1 VDQVRP
7 SFLLFFWKPS
17 HLLYHVMQVFNHHG
31 EFARMVGV
39 AMSLSCGPFARPVVR
54 GLHATQKGSAMPH
67 LLIVGQNI
75 DTFIGNA
82 RLTGDFPD
90 DLAGHLEHLKRSS
103 QEAEEDLATPWR
115 FAGEVLFIKPHGAGR
130 QWKWMLH
137 SPSIHVDVGLGR
149 LTHIVAKA
157 RLSSAFLWEHEIG
170 TALTLLYGFLAD
182 FLQVPFTLQVSEVH
196 LCVDMADWELSVD
209 EIASFITRSR
219 SKGLRLATL
228 DFSKGAPHACC
239 IYDKTAEIQV
249 SRKDWMQEVWKS
261 NGWDENSS
269 VTRVEFRYKRECLR
283 EKKVEEAYA
292 FLDQIPSLWAHS
304 TKQWLRH
311 TIPHGDP
318 NRARWALS
326 SLWQLVQQAN
336 FFCDGTPAV
345 RERRRAGDLTLLCQM
360 IAGCSTSAAAFLT
373 QVLPPQDDGTHFL
386 IWFWDW
392 FERYLTEKGVSFE
405 QIREAKAARLGV
417 VAAA

>member
-1 VDQVRP
+1 MADP
-7 SFLLFFWKPS
+7 TL
-17 HLLYHVMQVFNHHG
+17 
-31 EFARMVGV
+31 VG
-39 AMSLSCGPFARPVVR
+39 A
-54 GLHATQKGSAMPH
+54 
-67 LLIVGQNI
+67 NI

-82 RLTGDFPD
+82 RLRGDFPD
-90 DLAGHLEHLKRSS
+90 ALAAQLEELKRRS
-103 QEAEEDLATPWR
+103 QDAEEDLPTSWR

-130 QWKWMLH
+130 QWRWILH
-137 SPSIHVDVGLGR
+137 APSVHVDVGLGK

-170 TALTLLYGFLAD
+170 TALTLLYGFLAE
-182 FLQVPFTLQVSEVH
+182 FLQLPFTLQVSEVH
-196 LCVDMADWELSVD
+196 LCADVAGWDLSLD
-209 EIASFITRSR
+209 DIAAFITRSR
-219 SKGLRLATL
+219 SKGLRLGSAAADEELDASLEARGPFTAPGEVRVQFAGRRLATL

-239 IYDKTAEIQV
+239 IYDKTQEITV
-249 SRKDWMQEVWKS
+249 SRKDWMHEVWQS
-261 NGWDENSS
+261 NGWDGKARI
-269 VTRVEFRYKRECLR
+269 TRVEFRYKRECLR
-283 EKKVEEAYA
+283 EMGVEEAYT
-292 FLDQIPSLWAHS
+292 FLDQTPSLWAYS

-311 TIPHGDP
+311 TIPNGDP
-318 NRARWALS
+318 NRARWLLS
-326 SLWQLVQQAN
+326 SLWQLVQQAS
-336 FFCDGTPAV
+336 FFCGGTPAV

-373 QVLPPQDDGTHFL
+373 QVLPSGDDGTHFL

>member
-1 VDQVRP
+1 ML
-7 SFLLFFWKPS
+7 SA
-17 HLLYHVMQVFNHHG
+17 HL
-31 EFARMVGV
+31 VG
-39 AMSLSCGPFARPVVR
+39 A
-54 GLHATQKGSAMPH
+54 
-67 LLIVGQNI
+67 NI

-82 RLTGDFPD
+82 RIQGEFPEA
-90 DLAGHLEHLKRSS
+90 LAEQLEDLKRRS
-103 QEAEEDLATPWR
+103 QEAEEDLPTSWW

-130 QWKWMLH
+130 QWRWILH
-137 SPSIHVDVGLGR
+137 SPSVHVDAGWGR

-170 TALTLLYGFLAD
+170 MALTLLYGFLAE

-196 LCVDMADWELSVD
+196 LCADVAGWDLSLD
-209 EIASFITRSR
+209 DIAAFITRSR
-219 SKGLRLATL
+219 SKGLRLGSALADEELDVSLEAAGPFTPPSDMRVQFAGRRLATL

-239 IYDKTAEIQV
+239 IYNKTAEIAV
-249 SRKDWMQEVWKS
+249 SRKGWMQEVWTS
-261 NGWDENSS
+261 TGWDGESS
-269 VTRVEFRYKRECLR
+269 VIRVEFRYKRECLR
-283 EKKVEEAYA
+283 EMGVEEAYA
-292 FLDQIPSLWAHS
+292 FLDQIPSLWAYS

-311 TIPHGDP
+311 TIPNGDP
-318 NRARWALS
+318 NRARWPIS
-326 SLWQLVQQAN
+326 SLWQLVQQAS
-336 FFCDGTPAV
+336 FFCDGTPAI

-373 QVLPPQDDGTHFL
+373 QVLPSQDDGTHFL